1 MLDIYKLQHQY
12 LSLNTRTRAL
22 RSSKVEQA
30 EGYELTETNEKTVA
44 AGNEKVAAIKKE
56 WRAWKLASIKNT
68 YVSSALHTFV
78 ASVIH
83 VGGRMVDMADQ

>member
-30 EGYELTETNEKTVA
+30 EGYELTEQNEKTIST
-44 AGNEKVAAIKKE
+44 GNEKVVAIKKE

-68 YVSSALHTFV
+68 YVPFV
-78 ASVIH
+78 CTWVEDGIYIKG
-83 VGGRMVDMADQ
+83 VTDE